1 MPRRLTPAFSFLVSP
16 MGIAAVLMI
25 GALGL
30 LTAVLLLGERRL
42 IDRLV
47 GDKVAELEL
56 AHNRWQMGLQGTL
69 AEGEASIQ
77 RYAALVATIGKDDGL
92 SAAARAEWIARF
104 DRDISKDPDGAWRSR
119 HDRFDAN
126 RDSGVWIP
134 PTGRLDDEMKYFYAR
149 SAEVTAYFGFGARDS
164 YFGNTWLLT
173 AAQGEV
179 EFDPSTPN
187 FIYDAGI
194 DFPYAETPWMA
205 LVDPT
210 ANPEGRPMWTPASY
224 DPIAASWLV
233 SVVAPFRLNGAWG
246 GSVGHD
252 LAIDVLLGQHQ
263 QALPVK
269 EQELLV
275 FDHDGLLIVSSLHT
289 AAIRTAGGKLTI
301 KDLNDLRS
309 LAALTAATATST
321 ATPSPTNSSA
331 ARFDEA
337 GDLVL
342 TAHINGPGW
351 TTVTLVPRHLLT
363 DTVTEQFSYLRYALI
378 LTISVI
384 GVLALLLFLAD
395 VTRRTRAQQDSQVA
409 AEAAIAA
416 RRIAEEANRV
426 KDRFLANMSHEL
438 RTPMT
443 GIIGM
448 ADLLAESPLVGDQR
462 EQVEAI
468 RSSGHSLVDVI
479 NDILDLAEIE
489 ADRIEIARLPVDLAQ
504 VIDEVIRLC
513 GATAGSKSIGLTQN
527 IAQDLP
533 TRRLGDAARLKQVLY
548 NLVGNAMQFTD
559 QGWVDITLAGH
570 RDGIQLIVSDSGVG
584 MSAEQLPRLFDQLTP
599 ALDASGR
606 SPGGLGMGLAITKR
620 LVHLMGGVIRVT
632 SVVGKGTTVTV
643 ELPLPPA

>member
-1 MPRRLTPAFSFLVSP
+1 M
-16 MGIAAVLMI
+16 LMLS
-25 GALGL
+25 ALGV
-30 LTAVLLLGERRL
+30 LTAILLLGEHRL

-56 AHNRWQMGLQGTL
+56 AHTRWQQGLQGTL

-104 DRDISKDPDGAWRSR
+104 ERDIGHDKDGAWRSR
-119 HDRFDAN
+119 KDRFDAN
-126 RDSGVWIP
+126 RDSGVWVP

-149 SAEVTAYFGFGARDS
+149 CAEVTAYFGFGARDS

-173 AAQGEV
+173 AARGEV

-187 FIYDAGI
+187 FIYDAGAE
-194 DFPYAETPWMA
+194 FPYAETPWMA

-210 ANPEGRPMWTPASY
+210 ANPEGKPMWTPASY
-224 DPIAASWLV
+224 DPIAASWMV
-233 SVVAPFRLNGAWG
+233 SVVAPFRLDGAWG

-275 FDHDGLLIVSSLHT
+275 FDHDGLLITSSLH
-289 AAIRTAGGKLTI
+289 AAEIRTAGGKLTI

-309 LAALTAATATST
+309 LAALTAATATPNGTIS
-321 ATPSPTNSSA
+321 
-331 ARFDEA
+331 RFDEA

-342 TAHINGPGW
+342 TAHITGPGW

-378 LTISVI
+378 ITISVV
-384 GVLALLLFLAD
+384 GVLALMLFLAD
-395 VTRRTRAQQDSQVA
+395 VKRRNQAQKDSQVA
-409 AEAAIAA
+409 AEAAVAA
-416 RRIAEEANRV
+416 RRIAEDANRV
-426 KDRFLANMSHEL
+426 KDRFLASMSHEL

-448 ADLLAESPLVGDQR
+448 SDLLADSTLDHDQR

-468 RSSGHSLVDVI
+468 RSSGHALVDII

-504 VIDEVIRLC
+504 VVDEVIRLC
-513 GATAGSKSIGLTQN
+513 GTTAGGKSIGLTRS
-527 IAQDLP
+527 IPGDLH
-533 TRRLGDAARLKQVLY
+533 TRRLGDAQRLRQVLY
-548 NLVGNAMQFTD
+548 NLVGNAVQFTD
-559 QGWVDITLAGH
+559 QGWVDITLAAHPDG
-570 RDGIQLIVSDSGVG
+570 GIQLIVSDSGVG
-584 MSAEQLPRLFDQLTP
+584 IPADQLPRLFDQLAP
-599 ALDASGR
+599 AHDASGR
-606 SPGGLGMGLAITKR
+606 TPGGLGLGLAITKR

-632 SVVGKGTTVTV
+632 SVVGKGSTVTV
-643 ELPLPPA
+643 ELPLPVA